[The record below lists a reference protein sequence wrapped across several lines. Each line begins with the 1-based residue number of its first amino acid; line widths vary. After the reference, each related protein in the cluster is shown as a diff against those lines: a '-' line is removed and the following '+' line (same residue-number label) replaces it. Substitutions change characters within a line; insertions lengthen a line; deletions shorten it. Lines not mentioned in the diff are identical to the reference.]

1 MSSSTRSRTADGRV
15 CAGASSLSRLALPL
29 GKLADGPDLP
39 FPSLSRRIELSGRG
53 GEWEPSQRRAV
64 KVEAEKRKR
73 LVYKS
78 TDTRP

>member
-1 MSSSTRSRTADGRV
+1 VRRLSLASLSPSASSRTV
-15 CAGASSLSRLALPL
+15 LTFLFPL
-29 GKLADGPDLP
+29 
-39 FPSLSRRIELSGRG
+39 SLSRRIELSGRG

-78 TDTRP
+78 TDMRP